1 MEPKSQGQRG
11 LLSPARSFGVIT
23 PVTRGGGGG
32 GVPAFLEVQQ
42 DEAVAPEP
50 AQHCRGGADV
60 PHGRHCR
67 SGTARNCRTNILSRS
82 QMKEH
87 HLETL
92 AACGN
97 DCISM
102 CAFWAI
108 YKKGCSSFGGL
119 HLARTIMFELVAAPC
134 SFVSDVQHTNCAH
147 INNSKRGS
155 TCKYADALIS
165 IFD

>member
-1 MEPKSQGQRG
+1 MRHTFQNKKNMFWTSNTCDP
-11 LLSPARSFGVIT
+11 
-23 PVTRGGGGG
+23 GGGGG
-32 GVPAFLEVQQ
+32 AGVFLPFSKYRKMRI
-42 DEAVAPEP
+42 VAPEP
-50 AQHCRGGADV
+50 AQHCRDGADV
-60 PHGRHCR
+60 PHGRQCR

-108 YKKGCSSFGGL
+108 YRRAAHRLAVYTSHEQSCLSSSLFR
-119 HLARTIMFELVAAPC
+119 ARLSRTCNTQTVPTSTTPKEVAR
-134 SFVSDVQHTNCAH
+134 VSTQT
-147 INNSKRGS
+147 
-155 TCKYADALIS
+155 LL
-165 IFD
+165 